1 MARYEHLP
9 LYKLH
14 DLNQR
19 KTTMFTNLKT
29 LLMSFAVAAQT
40 LNPAFAAPA
49 DVPET
54 GQTTCSNA
62 AGTTIACAG
71 TGQDGE
77 LLAGVA
83 VPIPRFVVGSG
94 AQAQCVTDRLTGLM
108 WVQAPDAP
116 LTRIWVD
123 ALAQA
128 EALTLCGF
136 SDWRLPN
143 INELESLVN
152 RGVSTTQATALN
164 AAGFSGVQTADPY
177 WSSTSVAGNPV
188 SAWFVDMRDGDV
200 SALDKGN
207 AFFVWPV
214 RAGQ

>member
-1 MARYEHLP
+1 
-9 LYKLH
+9 
-14 DLNQR
+14 
-19 KTTMFTNLKT
+19 MFTNLKT

-54 GQTTCSNA
+54 GQTTCSNT

-108 WVQAPDAP
+108 WVQAPDSVP
-116 LTRIWVD
+116 RNWVA

-128 EALTLCGF
+128 DGLTLCGF

-143 INELESLVN
+143 VNELESLVIN
-152 RGVSTTQATALN
+152 LGVTSQAIALN
-164 AAGFSGVQTADPY
+164 SAGFSGVQNVGAY
-177 WSSTSVAGNPV
+177 WSSTSVAGNTV